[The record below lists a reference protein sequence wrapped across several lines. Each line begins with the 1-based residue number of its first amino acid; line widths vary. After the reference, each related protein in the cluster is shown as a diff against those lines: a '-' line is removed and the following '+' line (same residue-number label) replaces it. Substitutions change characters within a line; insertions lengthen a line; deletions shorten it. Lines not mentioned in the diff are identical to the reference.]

1 MALVTTPSPAP
12 VTSPGSCHDHDR
24 GAGAAPA
31 RMDLRAR
38 PPYHRVMRS
47 VLLPLLLIAS
57 CDEPVQ
63 RERADASADRSR
75 PTGELGPAPDGARAD
90 AGRRDATSRDQA
102 RPADQAKDPCVAL
115 TAEPYENNE
124 GNDAE
129 FTAKFFPTAD
139 RDNEYIDMFFR
150 SGALGTHAYGVGV
163 NADLYTCEQCLLIV
177 RNKKNFYPTAGT
189 ITIAAGSQPMKK
201 TLFATLSK
209 LTLVEITI
217 SPSYHSIPVAGGEC
231 VTLAP
236 ATINVP

>member
-1 MALVTTPSPAP
+1 MIDAVKLA
-12 VTSPGSCHDHDR
+12 C
-24 GAGAAPA
+24 
-31 RMDLRAR
+31 
-38 PPYHRVMRS
+38 
-47 VLLPLLLIAS
+47 LLLLGFLVAA
-57 CDEPVQ
+57 CDEPL
-63 RERADASADRSR
+63 RRDRPDATTDRG
-75 PTGELGPAPDGARAD
+75 TGELGPLRPDGARAD
-90 AGRRDATSRDQA
+90 ADRRDARPRDLV
-102 RPADQAKDPCVAL
+102 RPPDQAKDPCVAL

-139 RDNEYIDMFFR
+139 RDHEYIDMFFR
-150 SGALGTHAYGVGV
+150 SGALGAHAYGVGA
-163 NADLYTCEQCLLIV
+163 NADLYTCAQCLLIV

-217 SPSYHSIPVAGGEC
+217 SSSYHSIPVPGGEC